1 MIEDGGDL
9 QLNLKGQK
17 CHNGNERTFKQIIG
31 SDETI
36 LDLDLESD
44 SSEAEL
50 PTKSWVSIHIF
61 LDV

>member
-1 MIEDGGDL
+1 MIEDGDL

-36 LDLDLESD
+36 LDLDLESELN
-44 SSEAEL
+44 EAEL
-50 PTKSWVSIHIF
+50 AMKS
-61 LDV
+61 

>member
-50 PTKSWVSIHIF
+50 PTKS
-61 LDV
+61 